1 MKKHSERIKVQKI
14 LDKIKENNFSP
25 EDIDLLL
32 IKLREY
38 ALPKSLFEEISHF
51 AAHNESRH
59 KGFSFEHLSG
69 FFDAILYLINHILE
83 GGKPLNL
90 HEPIPSYVINT
101 ILFNQKLL
109 SPKDFQQK
117 YKCSQTQFISRF
129 HNTFLKIKGTNTYKI
144 KGTLKGTV
152 RSVVQDM
159 LGSIF
164 SYPLYEGDEIL
175 NEIFTLLKDNE
186 FEITLDEFNLG
197 SAKIILF
204 IIYLMHNTE
213 YKITDSLVGLSQI
226 HISKSQDETIRLS
239 ALVPLPSGKGKF
251 SFPLITTDLDPAE
264 FCSENLLK
272 HGTNEGSQLII
283 NDRNMLDIQ

>member
-69 FFDAILYLINHILE
+69 YFDTILFLYNHTLAS
-83 GGKPLNL
+83 GKPLDFSK
-90 HEPIPSYVINT
+90 PIPAYVINT
-101 ILFNQKLL
+101 ILFNQQLL
-109 SPKDFQQK
+109 SPDDFQRK
-117 YKCSQTQFISRF
+117 YKCSQTQFKSRF

-152 RSVVQDM
+152 GSVVQDM
-159 LGSIF
+159 LSYIF
-164 SYPLYEGDEIL
+164 SYPLYTDKQIF
-175 NEIFTLLKDNE
+175 NEIFTLLQAND
-186 FEITLDEFNLG
+186 FDITFDQLNIRYK
-197 SAKIILF
+197 KIILF

-213 YKITDSLVGLSQI
+213 YQITDSLIGISQI
-226 HISKSQDETIRLS
+226 HITPSTTDTIQLS
-239 ALVPLPSGKGKF
+239 ALVPLPKGDGKF
-251 SFPLITTDLDPAE
+251 MFPLITTDLDPAE